1 MKPLTNEDIQTADA
15 FIKKDKKYYLE
26 LWKLAMN
33 KHLLGGDMA
42 AIMFF
47 I

>member
-1 MKPLTNEDIQTADA
+1 MKPLTNDDIQTADA
-15 FIKKDKKYYLE
+15 FIKKDKKYYYH
-26 LWKLAMN
+26 LW
-33 KHLLGGDMA
+33 HLMAAKNRVGGDMP